1 MREADEC
8 AGDFFGFDEPFEP
21 EMTFQRGAARSGS
34 LTMKTILTLTA
45 LLSTSLAVLAD
56 HWPMWRGA
64 KGDGTCSESN
74 LPETWSAGE
83 NVAWKVKLPDRGNST
98 PVIWGEKLFLT
109 QAIEKEG
116 KRLLLCFDKKTGKQ
130 LWDAGTL
137 YREKELTHATNPYC
151 AASPA
156 TDGERVIVF
165 HASAGVFCYD
175 MDGKEL
181 WKRTDLGKQH
191 HIWGNGTSPVI
202 AGDRVFLNF
211 GPGAKTVLYGFD
223 KKTGK
228 TLWEHHEPGGDSG
241 ESGNKNWLGSW
252 SDPLLRNVG
261 SRDELMM
268 SYPGRACAFD
278 PMTGKELWTCGGL
291 TKLVYN
297 SPVFA
302 DGLMIAM
309 CGYGGS
315 AMAIKPGG
323 RGDVTEKNRVWHEP
337 KVQQRIGS
345 GVVYQGHHYILTDGG
360 ILECRDIQTGKL
372 VFNERVKGPGPTGQ
386 NWSSLV
392 LSADGKLYA
401 ANQGGD
407 CFVFKAA
414 PKYEL
419 LATNPLGEKIIASIA
434 VSDGHLFIRSYQHLW
449 CIGK

>member
-1 MREADEC
+1 MRVADEC
-8 AGDFFGFDEPFEP
+8 AGDFFGFDEPFER

-45 LLSTSLAVLAD
+45 LLGFTLAVFAD

-64 KGDGTCSESN
+64 KGDGTCTESN
-74 LPETWSAGE
+74 LPETWSAAE

-98 PVIWGEKLFLT
+98 PVIWGERLFLT

-130 LWDAGTL
+130 LWDSGTI

-175 MDGKEL
+175 MNGKEL

-202 AGDRVFLNF
+202 AEDRVFLNF
-211 GPGAKTVLYGFD
+211 GPGAKTVLYAFD

-241 ESGNKNWLGSW
+241 VSGNKNWLGSW
-252 SDPLLRNVG
+252 SDPLLRKIG
-261 SRDELMM
+261 DHEELLM

-278 PMTGKELWTCGGL
+278 PMNGKERWTCGGL

-323 RGDVTEKNRVWHEP
+323 SGDVTEKNRLWYEP

-372 VFNERVKGPGPTGQ
+372 VFNERVKGPGPAGQ

-414 PKYEL
+414 PKYEM
-419 LATNPLGEKIIASIA
+419 LATNTLGEKIIASIA
-434 VSDGHLFIRSYQHLW
+434 VSDGHLFIRSYQSLW